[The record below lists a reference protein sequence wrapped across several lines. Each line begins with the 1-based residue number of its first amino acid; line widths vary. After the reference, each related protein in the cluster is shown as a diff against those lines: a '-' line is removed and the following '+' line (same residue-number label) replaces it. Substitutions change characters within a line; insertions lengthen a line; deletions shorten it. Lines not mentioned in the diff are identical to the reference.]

1 MNFNENEMISIS
13 GLNSKQMAMMDVIW
27 SCQNESQFLEWYL
40 ALSHA
45 DRLLAESLLE
55 ILRQEFIE
63 KFLEMDSMNEVKTTL
78 DRIFKK

>member
-27 SCQNESQFLEWYL
+27 SCQDESQFLEWYL

-45 DRLLAESLLE
+45 DRLVAESLLE

-63 KFLEMDSMNEVKTTL
+63 KFLEMDSMDEAKTTL

>member
-27 SCQNESQFLEWYL
+27 SCQDESQFLEWYL
-40 ALSHA
+40 TLSHA
-45 DRLLAESLLE
+45 DRLVAESLLE

-63 KFLEMDSMNEVKTTL
+63 KFLEMDSMDEAKTTL